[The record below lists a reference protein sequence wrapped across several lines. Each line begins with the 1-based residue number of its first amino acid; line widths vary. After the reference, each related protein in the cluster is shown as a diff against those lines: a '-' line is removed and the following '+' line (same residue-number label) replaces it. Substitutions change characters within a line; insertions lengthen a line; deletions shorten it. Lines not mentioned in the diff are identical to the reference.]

1 MISAAQ
7 GRVQGRQPAA
17 VIDIGSNSV
26 RLVVY
31 EGVNR
36 SPTVLFNEKILCG
49 LGKGLVKTHKLN
61 AKAVQSALRA
71 LRRFR
76 ALADQAGA
84 VSLDVL
90 ATAAAREAENGS
102 MFIKE
107 AEALL
112 KEPIRVLS
120 GREEAYYSALGIIS
134 GFHDP
139 DGIAGDLGG
148 GSLELVDVKGR
159 QIGDGI
165 TLPLGGLRLQDMSDG
180 DLTAAVTIARKYL
193 ASAKLLA
200 NGKGRT
206 FYAVGGTWR
215 NLAKLHMSAT
225 HYPLHVMHHYEIPF
239 EEAQRF
245 LKLVAVGDLEYM
257 RGIEDVSK
265 NRRSLLSYGAIALLE
280 TIKLMRPATVVF
292 SALGVREGFLYSLL
306 SENEQLEDPLI
317 SAADELAV
325 LRARSPAYAREL
337 AEWTAGA
344 FAALGYD
351 ETEDES
357 RYRRAACL
365 VADISW
371 RAHPDYRGS
380 QALNMISNA
389 AFVGI
394 DHPGRAYI
402 ALANFFR
409 HEGITNSVAD
419 PELAAIASPRLLEYS
434 RILAAIMR
442 IVYPFSASMAGVV
455 PYLSWK
461 ATANGIDLVVHKSK
475 ADLIGDVPEGRL
487 QQLAKL
493 TGKNLRMT
501 VGS

>member
-7 GRVQGRQPAA
+7 GRVQGRRPAA

-31 EGVNR
+31 EGVTR

-49 LGKGLVKTHKLN
+49 LGKGLVKTKKLN
-61 AKAVQSALRA
+61 AKAMQSALRA

-76 ALADQAGA
+76 ALAEQAGA

-102 MFIKE
+102 QFIRE
-107 AEALL
+107 AEAILE
-112 KEPIRVLS
+112 EPIKVLS

-159 QIGDGI
+159 KIGDGI
-165 TLPLGGLRLQDMSDG
+165 TLPLGGLRLQDMSEG
-180 DLTAAVTIARKYL
+180 DLTEALSIAQKTL
-193 ASAKLLA
+193 GAAKLLA
-200 NGKGRT
+200 NGKGRA

-215 NLAKLHMSAT
+215 NLAKLHMSAE

-245 LKLVAVGDLEYM
+245 LKRVAVGDVDTM

-265 NRRSLLSYGAIALLE
+265 NRRALLAYGAIALLE
-280 TIKLMRPATVVF
+280 TIKIMKPSRVVF

-306 SENEQLEDPLI
+306 PEGEQLNDPLI
-317 SAADELAV
+317 SAAEELAT

-337 AEWTAGA
+337 ADWSGEA
-344 FAALGYD
+344 FAALGYKETDD
-351 ETEDES
+351 EK

-365 VADISW
+365 IADISW

-409 HEGITNSVAD
+409 HEGVANSVPD
-419 PELAAIASPRLLEYS
+419 PELAAIASPRLLEFS
-434 RILAAIMR
+434 RLLAGIMR
-442 IVYPFSASMAGVV
+442 ITYPFSASMSGVV
-455 PYLSWK
+455 PHLSWK
-461 ATANGIDLVVHKSK
+461 NTSDGISLVVDKSK
-475 ADLIGDVPEGRL
+475 ADLIGDVTEGRL

-493 TGKNLRMT
+493 IGKPLKIE
-501 VGS
+501 VSK

>member
-49 LGKGLVKTHKLN
+49 LGKGLAKTGKLN

-102 MFIKE
+102 QFIRE

-112 KEPIRVLS
+112 KEPIKVLS
-120 GREEAYYSALGIIS
+120 GREEAYFSALGIIS

-148 GSLELVDVKGR
+148 GSLELVDIKGS

-180 DLTAAVTIARKYL
+180 DLNKATELARKHL
-193 ASAKLLA
+193 ASAKLLG
-200 NGKGRT
+200 NGKGRA

-215 NLAKLHMSAT
+215 NLAKLHMSAK

-239 EEAQRF
+239 DEAQRF
-245 LKLVAVGDLEYM
+245 LKLVAAGDLDYM

-280 TIKLMRPATVVF
+280 TIRLMRPSKVVF
-292 SALGVREGFLYSLL
+292 SAIGVREGFLYSLL
-306 SENEQLEDPLI
+306 SESDRLEDPLI
-317 SAADELAV
+317 SAAEELAV

-337 AEWTAGA
+337 AEWSGEA

-351 ETEDES
+351 ETEDEK

-389 AFVGI
+389 SFIGI

-409 HEGITNSVAD
+409 HEGVSTSVAD
-419 PELAAIASPRLLEYS
+419 PELAAIATPRLLEYS
-434 RILAAIMR
+434 KILAAIMR
-442 IVYPFSASMAGVV
+442 ITYPFSASMAGVV
-455 PYLSWK
+455 PKLSWK
-461 ATANGIDLVVHKSK
+461 KTAEGLELVIDKSK

-487 QQLAKL
+487 QQLARL
-493 TGKNLRMT
+493 TGKNIRM
-501 VGS
+501 VVS